1 MIVLA
6 SFIGLSASIML
17 GYTLF
22 TVFNTIPMNAAGW
35 VAIGM
40 GLLWISVGIGAL
52 RDILDDGKYE

>member
-17 GYTLF
+17 GYKLF
-22 TVFNTIPMNAAGW
+22 SVFNTVSMNAAGW

-40 GLLWISVGIGAL
+40 GFLWISVGIGAIK
-52 RDILDDGKYE
+52 DVLDDGKYE